1 MEKLERWQGKLWRA
15 VFNTSGLNAIKVSLD
30 DIIGN
35 RKIKACNATREI
47 SQ

>member
-1 MEKLERWQGKLWRA
+1 MEKLDRWQEKAWRA
-15 VFNTSGLNAIKVSLD
+15 VFNASGLNAIKVSLD

-35 RKIKACNATREI
+35 RKVKACNATREI